1 MTMSVVNAKR
11 NKQKAAN
18 QMIFGIGHVSMPLSF
33 SEMTMFQDQSISP
46 PMNRRTN
53 TTPMTGTEPLPTHF
67 HLFILTFA
75 VGAHTIGVLALDL
88 VIVNVAVTVAAIVT
102 STSTSC

>member
-1 MTMSVVNAKR
+1 MSVVNAKR

-18 QMIFGIGHVSMPLSF
+18 QMIFGNSHVSMPLSF
-33 SEMTMFQDQSISP
+33 SEMTMFQNQSTSP

-53 TTPMTGTEPLPTHF
+53 TTPMMGTEPLPTHF
-67 HLFILTFA
+67 HLFLHLQLE
-75 VGAHTIGVLALDL
+75 HTLLAALDL
-88 VIVNVAVTVAAIVT
+88 VIVNVDVTVAAIVT